1 MKEILERRAQL
12 INGRLEELM
21 GVYTEKNALHQLICA
36 QAMKYS
42 LAAGGKRI
50 RPVLATEFA
59 RIFGGSEE
67 KALDSACALE
77 MIHTFSLIH
86 DDLPCMDN
94 DDFRR
99 GKPSCHKQFGEDIA
113 LLAGDALENYAF
125 EVISSDEKLSFEQ
138 RIKVIKVLSEAVGVM
153 GMIGGQ
159 TVDVQN
165 VGKPFDAELLLK
177 MYSMKTSALIKCACV
192 MGCICAERYDMI
204 PAAEEY
210 AEALGLAFQIVDDIL
225 DITADEK
232 LLGKP
237 VHSDADLN
245 KATYPAVFGL
255 DAAEKK
261 AEELTAKAV
270 SIAESFPD
278 SDFLSQLTA
287 YLLKREY

>member
-1 MKEILERRAQL
+1 MKEILDMRTEHINRRL
-12 INGRLEELM
+12 KELM
-21 GVYTEKNALHQLICA
+21 SVYSEETAFHQLICA
-36 QAMKYS
+36 EAMGYS
-42 LAAGGKRI
+42 LEAGGKRI
-50 RPVLATEFA
+50 RPVLVTEFA
-59 RIFGGSEE
+59 RIFDNAEE
-67 KALDSACALE
+67 KATDCACALE

-86 DDLPCMDN
+86 DDMPCMDN

-125 EVISSDEKLSFEQ
+125 EVIASDEKLSFEQ
-138 RIKVIKVLSEAVGVM
+138 RVRLIKCLSQAVGIV

-159 TVDVQN
+159 TIDVKN
-165 VGKPFDAELLLK
+165 VGTPFDAELLLK
-177 MYSMKTSALIKCACV
+177 MYSMKTGALIKCACV

-204 PAAEEY
+204 PKAEEY

-237 VHSDADLN
+237 VHSDAELN

-255 DAAEKK
+255 EAAKKK
-261 AEELTAKAV
+261 AEELTDKAV

-278 SDFLSQLTA
+278 SSFLSQLTA
-287 YLLKREY
+287 FLLKREF